1 MIGEDR
7 VLLRRWNDAIEAS
20 SVMLE
25 NPSVPAG
32 TRYDAIRMV
41 AMLEWTRSQSILNAY
56 LHDSNAELQMG
67 AVSGL
72 SDVPEAKAAEMLIEV
87 YSELTEANQS
97 LARAALL
104 KSESR
109 CLVWLNAMALKRV
122 PVTNDPNERKTLL
135 EHSSREVRTTA
146 QSLFGEE

>member
-1 MIGEDR
+1 
-7 VLLRRWNDAIEAS
+7 
-20 SVMLE
+20 
-25 NPSVPAG
+25 
-32 TRYDAIRMV
+32 
-41 AMLEWTRSQSILNAY
+41 
-56 LHDSNAELQMG
+56 MG

-72 SDVPEAKAAEMLIEV
+72 SDVPEAKAAEMLIEG

-146 QSLFGEE
+146 QSLFGKE